1 MQHWL
6 GKEVVVF
13 CGLALLVGGGY
24 WQGRQSGRWTPLVKP
39 QSANLS
45 VIPHDLE
52 GWKSTDFEMDRT
64 EAEIGGID
72 ASLGRHYEHLE
83 TGEVVTVLILEGPGG
98 PISVHPP
105 EVCFASHGYEKES
118 KIVQVSLPGS
128 DAHQSQQFDMAVFR
142 GPESTEGHRV
152 QLFWSWSTDGNWS
165 VPANPRLV
173 FAREPRLYKIYVS
186 RSLQPMQDRQEA
198 TLCLNLLSQLVP
210 EISRCLSRSATDS
223 SSPEQESALETGK
236 PKDG

>member
-1 MQHWL
+1 
-6 GKEVVVF
+6 
-13 CGLALLVGGGY
+13 
-24 WQGRQSGRWTPLVKP
+24 
-39 QSANLS
+39 
-45 VIPHDLE
+45 
-52 GWKSTDFEMDRT
+52 
-64 EAEIGGID
+64 
-72 ASLGRHYEHLE
+72 
-83 TGEVVTVLILEGPGG
+83 VTVLILEGPGG

-105 EVCFASHGYEKES
+105 DVCFASHGYEKES

-128 DAHQSQQFDMAVFR
+128 DSDQSHQFDMAVFR

-210 EISRCLSRSATDS
+210 EISRCLSRSASDS
-223 SSPEQESALETGK
+223 SSPEQESALDTGK
-236 PKDG
+236 PNAG